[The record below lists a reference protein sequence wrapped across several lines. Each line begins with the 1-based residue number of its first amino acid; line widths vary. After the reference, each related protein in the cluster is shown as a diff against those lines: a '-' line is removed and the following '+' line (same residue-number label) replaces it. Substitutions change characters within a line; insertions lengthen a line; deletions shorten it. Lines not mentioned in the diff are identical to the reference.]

1 MNGTATLAT
10 NLGGDGARVPP
21 RARLTITS
29 ALTAVGILIGG
40 TSLACYLLMTRSAK
54 RRARRGLS
62 RDGSGPDGGSYLES
76 SNGSILSSF
85 AGEHSAADSS
95 GNVDGGGGDN
105 GGGGDGGGGG
115 SD

>member
-105 GGGGDGGGGG
+105 GGGGDGGGGV

>member
-1 MNGTATLAT
+1 M
-10 NLGGDGARVPP
+10 
-21 RARLTITS
+21 
-29 ALTAVGILIGG
+29 TAVGILIGG
-40 TSLACYLLMTRSAK
+40 TSLACYLLRSGK
-54 RRARRGLS
+54 RRASRGLS
-62 RDGSGPDGGSYLES
+62 RDGSEPDGGSYLES